1 MRRFGVKT
9 RLLFLCVLL
18 LVPLCLS
25 IAASQRQAYAET
37 QTGAVIIAS
46 FDVPVDPGSSEFMSR
61 VADTAISQGASAVV
75 IEMNTPGGLLSDMID
90 IVSSVT
96 KLNQSG
102 IPTYTYVVP
111 NGLAASAGSYIA
123 MATDSI
129 LMGSGSAIG
138 PSTPIVVGGTALEQN
153 HTQAAMLSLMI
164 SLAEKWGRN
173 ATAAYNMVQ
182 ADQAFTAS
190 EAYNYHVSNGFA
202 NSLNDA
208 ISQFGLSGKTQV
220 FMSESFYD
228 QFISALS
235 NTLLDGILILFGIIA
250 IVLDI
255 YHPTIILSIV
265 GIIAIVLGLI
275 GAEVVDASILG
286 FVVIAIAAVLI
297 ILELKLGH
305 GFAMMAGVALGAFG
319 IYLLAQGLS
328 YSPSPITVSTEII
341 LVLIALAG
349 VVIGLYVRWIIAPIR
364 RRQKFTGA
372 EALMGKTGVVTSDLN
387 PRGEVRVEGVI
398 WRAESVSGNIAKGER
413 VRVKALKGLVLI
425 VEKLQSTVAS
435 SEAA

>member
-1 MRRFGVKT
+1 MRRFGAKT
-9 RLLFLCVLL
+9 SLLFLSVFLL
-18 LVPLCLS
+18 APLCLS
-25 IAASQRQAYAET
+25 VAASRNQVYAET
-37 QTGAVIIAS
+37 QVGPVIIAN

-75 IEMNTPGGLLSDMID
+75 IQMNTPGGLLSDMTN

-173 ATAAYNMVQ
+173 TTAAYNMVQ
-182 ADQAFTAS
+182 ADQAFTAVQ
-190 EAYNYHVSNGFA
+190 AYSYHVSNGFA
-202 NSLNDA
+202 NSLSEA

-265 GIIAIVLGLI
+265 GIVAIVLGLI

-286 FVVIAIAAVLI
+286 FVVLAIAATLI

-319 IYLLAQGLS
+319 IYLLAQGVS

-341 LVLIALAG
+341 LILVALAG
-349 VVIGLYVRWIIAPIR
+349 VVIGLYIRWIVAPIR
-364 RRQKFTGA
+364 RRKKFTGT
-372 EALMGKTGVVTSDLN
+372 EALLQKTGVAITDLT
-387 PRGEVRVEGVI
+387 PKGEVRVEGVI
-398 WRAESVSGNIAKGER
+398 WRAESASGNIAKGDR
-413 VRVKALKGLVLI
+413 VNVKALRGLVLI
-425 VEKLQSTVAS
+425 VEKTP
-435 SEAA
+435 EAKADGKAE

>member
-1 MRRFGVKT
+1 MRRFGAKT
-9 RLLFLCVLL
+9 SLLFLSVFLL
-18 LVPLCLS
+18 APLCLS
-25 IAASQRQAYAET
+25 VVASRSQVYAET
-37 QTGAVIIAS
+37 QAGSVIIAN

-75 IEMNTPGGLLSDMID
+75 IQMNTPGGLLSDMIN

-173 ATAAYNMVQ
+173 TTAAYNMVQ
-182 ADQAFTAS
+182 ADQAFTAAQ
-190 EAYNYHVSNGFA
+190 AYSYHVSNGFA
-202 NSLNDA
+202 NSLSEA
-208 ISQFGLSGKTQV
+208 LSQFGLSGKAQV
-220 FMSESFYD
+220 FMSESLYD

-235 NTLLDGILILFGIIA
+235 NTLLDGVLILFGIIA

-265 GIIAIVLGLI
+265 GIVAIVLGLI
-275 GAEVVDASILG
+275 GAEVVDASLLG
-286 FVVIAIAAVLI
+286 FVVLAIAAALI

-319 IYLLAQGLS
+319 IYLLAQGVS

-341 LVLIALAG
+341 LILIALAG
-349 VVIGLYVRWIIAPIR
+349 VAIGLYVRWIVAPIR
-364 RRQKFTGA
+364 RRKKFTGV
-372 EALMGKTGVVTSDLN
+372 EALLQKTGLAITDLT
-387 PRGEVRVEGVI
+387 PMGEVRVEGVI
-398 WRAESVSGNIAKGER
+398 WRAESASGNIAKGER
-413 VRVKALKGLVLI
+413 VSVKALRGLVLI
-425 VEKLQSTVAS
+425 VEKAP
-435 SEAA
+435 EAKENGKAE

>member
-1 MRRFGVKT
+1 MKSFGVKT
-9 RLLFLCVLL
+9 RLLFLSVLL
-18 LVPLCLS
+18 LFPLCFS
-25 IAASQRQAYAET
+25 IATVKSQAYAEN
-37 QTGAVIIAS
+37 QAGAVIIAN

-75 IEMNTPGGLLSDMID
+75 IQMNTPGGLLSDMIN

-102 IPTYTYVVP
+102 IPTYTFVVP

-123 MATDSI
+123 IATDSI

-173 ATAAYNMVQ
+173 TTAAYNMVQ

-202 NSLNDA
+202 NSLSEA
-208 ISQFGLSGKTQV
+208 LSQFGLSGKTEV
-220 FMSESFYD
+220 FMSESLYD

-286 FVVIAIAAVLI
+286 FVVIAIAAALI

-319 IYLLAQGLS
+319 IYLLAQGVS
-328 YSPSPITVSTEII
+328 YSPSPITISTEII
-341 LVLIALAG
+341 LILIALAG
-349 VVIGLYVRWIIAPIR
+349 VAIGLYVRWIVAPIR
-364 RRQKFTGA
+364 RRKKFTGT
-372 EALMGKTGVVTSDLN
+372 EALLQKMGVAITDLT

-398 WRAESVSGNIAKGER
+398 WRAESASGNITKGD
-413 VRVKALKGLVLI
+413 VVSVKALRGLVLI
-425 VEKLQSTVAS
+425 VEKPQN
-435 SEAA
+435 EAVSAAE

>member
-1 MRRFGVKT
+1 MRLFGAKT
-9 RLLFLCVLL
+9 QILL
-18 LVPLCLS
+18 LCIFLMVTLWLS
-25 IAASQRQAYAET
+25 AATSQEQAYAET
-37 QTGAVIIAS
+37 QTGTVIVAS

-75 IEMNTPGGLLSDMID
+75 IEMNTPGGLLSDMIS
-90 IVSSVT
+90 IVSSAT

-123 MATDSI
+123 MATDKI
-129 LMGSGSAIG
+129 LMGLGSVIG

-173 ATAAYNMVQ
+173 ATAVYNMVQ

-190 EAYNYHVSNGFA
+190 EAVKYHVSDGFA
-202 NSLNDA
+202 NSLSDA
-208 ISQFGLSGKTQV
+208 LNQFGLSGKPEI
-220 FMSESFYD
+220 FMSENLYD

-235 NTLLDGILILFGIIA
+235 NTLLDGLLILFGIIA

-265 GIIAIVLGLI
+265 GIVAIVLGMI

-286 FVVIAIAAVLI
+286 FVVIAIAAALI

-305 GFAMMAGVALGAFG
+305 GFAMMAGVVLGAFG
-319 IYLLAQGLS
+319 IYLLAQGVS
-328 YSPSPITVSTEII
+328 YSPSPITISTEIT
-341 LVLIALAG
+341 LVLVALAG
-349 VVIGLYVRWIIAPIR
+349 VVIGLYVRWIVAPTR
-364 RRQKFTGA
+364 RHKKFTGA
-372 EALMGKTGVVTSDLN
+372 EALIEKTGVAITSLT
-387 PRGEVRVEGVI
+387 PKGEVRVEGVI
-398 WRAESVSGNIAKGER
+398 WRAESITGNIAEGETIR
-413 VRVKALKGLVLI
+413 VRALEGLVLE
-425 VEKLQSTVAS
+425 VEKPPDTSASKVAD
-435 SEAA
+435 

>member
-1 MRRFGVKT
+1 MKRFGVKP
-9 RLLFLCVLL
+9 RLLFLCVFLL
-18 LVPLCLS
+18 APLCLS
-25 IAASQRQAYAET
+25 IAAAQNQAYAET
-37 QTGAVIIAS
+37 QTGAVIIAN
-46 FDVPVDPGSSEFMSR
+46 FDVPVDPGSSDFMSR

-75 IEMNTPGGLLSDMID
+75 IQMNTPGGLLSDMID

-138 PSTPIVVGGTALEQN
+138 PSTPIVVGGSALEQN

-164 SLAEKWGRN
+164 SLAEKWDRN

-182 ADQAFTAS
+182 ADQAFSATQ
-190 EAYNYHVSNGFA
+190 AYKYHVSNGFA
-202 NSLNDA
+202 NSLSEA
-208 ISQFGLSGKTQV
+208 ISQFGLSGKPEVT
-220 FMSESFYD
+220 MSESLYD
-228 QFISALS
+228 QFISVLS
-235 NTLLDGILILFGIIA
+235 NTLLDGILILFGTIA

-255 YHPTIILSIV
+255 YHPTVILSVV

-286 FVVIAIAAVLI
+286 FVVLAIAAALI
-297 ILELKLGH
+297 VLELKLGH

-319 IYLLAQGLS
+319 IYLLAQGVS

-341 LVLIALAG
+341 LILVALAG
-349 VVIGLYVRWIIAPIR
+349 VVIGLYVRWIVTPIR
-364 RRQKFTGA
+364 RRKKFTGT
-372 EALMGKTGVVTSDLN
+372 EALLQKTGVAITDLA
-387 PRGEVRVEGVI
+387 PKGEVRVEGVI
-398 WRAESVSGNIAKGER
+398 WRAESASGIIAKGER
-413 VRVKALKGLVLI
+413 VRLKELRGLVLI
-425 VEKLQSTVAS
+425 VEKLPDARAAG
-435 SEAA
+435 EAE